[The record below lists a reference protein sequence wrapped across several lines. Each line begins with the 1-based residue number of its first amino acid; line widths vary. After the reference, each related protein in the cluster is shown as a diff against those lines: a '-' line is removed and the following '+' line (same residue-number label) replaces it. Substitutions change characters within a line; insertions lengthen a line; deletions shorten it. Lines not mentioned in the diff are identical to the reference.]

1 MGHLGGT
8 VSGPRP
14 GRMRSRRGRG
24 LRGPVALPG
33 PLSATSVP
41 VHRTPRERFD
51 LLVAGV
57 VSALDKHFA
66 AEPEDV
72 DVVVEDVPLLPAGWD
87 DPIPHGA
94 VVRSGSGHRVLLY
107 RLPMTQRCDT
117 AEQLEDLVWGVL
129 LQYLA
134 EAWEVSPEDIDPRP

>member
-1 MGHLGGT
+1 MGHLGGA

-41 VHRTPRERFD
+41 VHRTPREHFD

-57 VSALDKHFA
+57 VMALDKHFE
-66 AEPEDV
+66 AEPDEV
-72 DVVVEDVPLLPAGWD
+72 DVVVEDVPLLPVGWD
-87 DPIPHGA
+87 EPIPQGA
-94 VVRSGSGHRVLLY
+94 VVRTPRGQRLILY
-107 RLPMTQRCDT
+107 RLPITLRCSSR
-117 AEQLEDLVWGVL
+117 EQLDELLWTVVL
-129 LQYLA
+129 RHLA
-134 EAWEVSPEDIDPRP
+134 EIWQVDPDDIDPR